1 METYTITEEMLTEYT
16 TFKTNADGTVLD
28 RIEAETHEEAYR
40 LFVQR
45 HPQKAG
51 AVVNVFDGR
60 VGVEYGGRSA

>member
-16 TFKTNADGTVLD
+16 HVPNTSEDILD
-28 RIEAETHEEAYR
+28 QIEADSHEEAYK

-60 VGVEYGGRSA
+60 VAVEYGGRSV

>member
-16 TFKTNADGTVLD
+16 HVPNTNEDILD
-28 RIEAETHEEAYR
+28 RIEAESHEEAYR

-51 AVVNVFDGR
+51 VVVNVFDGR